1 MENDGDDERDSNEVV
16 RLDYIVISIVAA
28 LELDHDEVED
38 VAGQDGTQ
46 QFLSFENYI
55 ACRIVRKVALCKRCI
70 LPSST

>member
-38 VAGQDGTQ
+38 IT
-46 QFLSFENYI
+46 
-55 ACRIVRKVALCKRCI
+55 
-70 LPSST
+70 